1 VWSGV
6 AADTLLPSSTQ
17 LKGRPAVEVT
27 IERCGGLIGRAEK
40 LGPVDTTAVP
50 QDVARQVGAIVS
62 KMKFFGLPA
71 TITKPGG
78 AGLVEYKTTVAD
90 GGRTH
95 TVYSND
101 LSDATYQKELAN
113 LIGLL
118 EVSGAKFAVI
128 ELGIASKIAMEAS
141 RYDLTGGGITL
152 TYFTFADLNKERI
165 LRYADGHRSLDFYEK
180 DVRVGDVPDL
190 DGHCLSVTLEGEG
203 WKAITAT
210 LLVPRV
216 GFTGADTAWSSPVEA
231 AMIIAS
237 PAAGGRGKS
246 YNVTNLEGE
255 ACNHD

>member
-1 VWSGV
+1 M
-6 AADTLLPSSTQ
+6 
-17 LKGRPAVEVT
+17 EVT
-27 IERCGGLIGRAEK
+27 IERCGGSIGRAEM
-40 LGPVDTTAVP
+40 LGPVDTAGVP
-50 QDVARQVGAIVS
+50 RDVARQVGAIVS
-62 KMKFFGLPA
+62 TMKFFGLPA

-78 AGLVEYKTTVAD
+78 ADLVEYKTTVAD

-101 LSDATYQKELAN
+101 LSDAAYQKELAN

-118 EVSGAKFAVI
+118 ELSGAKFAVI
-128 ELGIASKIAMEAS
+128 ELGITSKIAMEAS

-152 TYFTFADLNKERI
+152 AYFTFADLNKERI
-165 LRYADGHRSLDFYEK
+165 LWYSDGHRSLDFYEK

-231 AMIIAS
+231 AMIIVS
-237 PAAGGRGKS
+237 PAASGRGKS